1 MTETVL
7 VTGGTGFIA
16 RWCIVELLQRG
27 YRVRT
32 TVRNA
37 SREAAVR
44 GAISRVVDPADGL
57 TSVAADLTCDD
68 GWDDAVAG
76 CDYVLHVAS
85 PLGLDG
91 SGDLVAP
98 ARDGALRVLRA
109 ATAAGVTRVVLTS
122 AANTAS
128 PSSYRDEGIS
138 DETCG
143 RTPTRRGCRPT
154 AGPRRS
160 PSVRRGNSWKPPT
173 AQRL

>member
-1 MTETVL
+1 MTETAL

-44 GAISRVVDPADGL
+44 DAISRVVDPADRL
-57 TSVAADLTCDD
+57 TCVAADLTCDD

-91 SGDLVAP
+91 AGDLVAP

-109 ATAAGVTRVVLTS
+109 AIAAGVTRVVLTS
-122 AANTAS
+122 AANTPS
-128 PSSYRDEGIS
+128 PSS
-138 DETCG
+138 
-143 RTPTRRGCRPT
+143 
-154 AGPRRS
+154 
-160 PSVRRGNSWKPPT
+160 
-173 AQRL
+173 

>member
-1 MTETVL
+1 MTETAL

-44 GAISRVVDPADGL
+44 DAISRVVDPADRL
-57 TSVAADLTCDD
+57 TCVAADLTCDD

-85 PLGLDG
+85 PLDSTARATWWLRRATVRFGYC
-91 SGDLVAP
+91 AP
-98 ARDGALRVLRA
+98 LSQPG
-109 ATAAGVTRVVLTS
+109 
-122 AANTAS
+122 
-128 PSSYRDEGIS
+128 
-138 DETCG
+138 
-143 RTPTRRGCRPT
+143 
-154 AGPRRS
+154 
-160 PSVRRGNSWKPPT
+160 
-173 AQRL
+173 